1 MLCRVGLGIIA
12 ALRETDAAVF
22 DFQRS
27 YIVEERRL
35 QEEPGPF
42 GLEKLEK

>member
-27 YIVEERRL
+27 YIVRDVYRRS
-35 QEEPGPF
+35 QGRSAW
-42 GLEKLEK
+42 KS